1 MLQGQPLTCVPRSR
15 YAAAWSCKPTE
26 TLDILSGVSKWVN
39 VNLDAVIQ
47 KMNSFGTRHVYE
59 WFGTARSNF
68 LTKPWE
74 FPGAPPIPL
83 AVSWGDQ
90 QISEGTVGQSSAAS
104 TPGRPV
110 RRSTR
115 LDEIVPVTVR
125 GVDVERGP
133 YCEGV
138 STSSISC
145 HGCKYESKYEV
156 VDNSVVILELNGAKP
171 GAAATTARGRVKW
184 SKRPPYPGALF
195 QTAIEFDVPGNVWGI
210 NKAPGDWFPFDA
222 KKAAE
227 FEAAK
232 SKPFAVPRPD
242 ASASAATAEQTNR
255 GTAQRELQ
263 HESQH
268 ATQHAN
274 QRDSHTAMSFPT
286 SSRPI
291 SQLMADFQQQMERTL
306 SEAAAVAIQ
315 EKAAPTLAEARN
327 MLQDEARRAIAAAA
341 AIESE
346 MWIKQSV
353 EQMKHLSVES
363 ARALHAQWMK
373 RIEADVQKASERIE
387 ARRRELDQLVETTS
401 MSAIERLHS
410 ATESTL
416 RDGMDR
422 IVARLKEQLVPFLDQ
437 AQKTATELNKGK
449 DEAKKIVEQS
459 LQLSTAHMAESR
471 KRFEIEFETI
481 VQQRI
486 DAARQ
491 ELEHAGIAAV
501 NSALENL
508 GEASQKHEAEARVKL
523 KQALTPVSDSALDEL
538 RARAAETS
546 QQFAEKL
553 VEDSRKRLETV
564 GNAISELA
572 RGLGKAS

>member
-1 MLQGQPLTCVPRSR
+1 LYG
-15 YAAAWSCKPTE
+15 A
-26 TLDILSGVSKWVN
+26 ILRVALKWVN
-39 VNLDAVIQ
+39 ANLV
-47 KMNSFGTRHVYE
+47 
-59 WFGTARSNF
+59 ARYPKDEQFWNTPLVQLIRKACSNF
-68 LTKPWE
+68 LTKPPE
-74 FPGAPPIPL
+74 FPRAPAIPL
-83 AVSWGDQ
+83 AVSCVHHQ
-90 QISEGTVGQSSAAS
+90 YPRGTVGQSSAAS
-104 TPGRPV
+104 TPGRPA

-156 VDNSVVILELNGAKP
+156 VDNSVVIVELNGAKP
-171 GAAATTARGRVKW
+171 GAPATTTRGRVKW

-210 NKAPGDWFPFDA
+210 KKAPGDWFPFDA

-227 FEAAK
+227 LESSK

-242 ASASAATAEQTNR
+242 VSATATEQTNR
-255 GTAQRELQ
+255 GAAQ

-268 ATQHAN
+268 DS
-274 QRDSHTAMSFPT
+274 QRDSHAAMSFPT

-306 SEAAAVAIQ
+306 SEAATVAIQ

-363 ARALHAQWMK
+363 ARSLHAQWMK

-387 ARRRELDQLVETTS
+387 SRRRELDQLVETTS
-401 MSAIERLHS
+401 TSAIERLHS

-437 AQKTATELNKGK
+437 AQKAASELNKGK

-459 LQLSTAHMAESR
+459 LQISTAHMAESR
-471 KRFEIEFETI
+471 KRFEVEFETI

-491 ELEHAGIAAV
+491 ELEQAGIAAV

-508 GEASQKHEAEARVKL
+508 GEASQKHEAEARTKL
-523 KQALTPVSDSALDEL
+523 KQALAPVSDLALDEL
-538 RARAAETS
+538 RVRAAETS
-546 QQFAEKL
+546 QQFANKL
-553 VEDSRKRLETV
+553 VEDSRKRLESV

>member
-1 MLQGQPLTCVPRSR
+1 VP
-15 YAAAWSCKPTE
+15 
-26 TLDILSGVSKWVN
+26 I
-39 VNLDAVIQ
+39 
-47 KMNSFGTRHVYE
+47 
-59 WFGTARSNF
+59 
-68 LTKPWE
+68 
-74 FPGAPPIPL
+74 
-83 AVSWGDQ
+83 
-90 QISEGTVGQSSAAS
+90 TVK
-104 TPGRPV
+104 
-110 RRSTR
+110 
-115 LDEIVPVTVR
+115 

-133 YCEGV
+133 YCEPV

-156 VDNSVVILELNGAKP
+156 VDNSVVILELDGAKP
-171 GAAATTARGRVKW
+171 GAAATTTRGRVKW

-210 NKAPGDWFPFDA
+210 KKAPGDWFPFDA

-227 FEAAK
+227 LESAK

-242 ASASAATAEQTNR
+242 ATASAVVDEQRNR
-255 GTAQRELQ
+255 GNVQREGHRDAQRDA
-263 HESQH
+263 HPESH
-268 ATQHAN
+268 A
-274 QRDSHTAMSFPT
+274 AMSFPT

-306 SEAAAVAIQ
+306 SDAATAAIQ
-315 EKAAPTLAEARN
+315 EKAAPTLAEART

-363 ARALHAQWMK
+363 ARSLHAQWMK

-387 ARRRELDQLVETTS
+387 ARRRELDQVVESTS
-401 MSAIERLHS
+401 SSAIERLHS

-416 RDGMDR
+416 REGMDR

-437 AQKTATELNKGK
+437 AQKTASELNKGK
-449 DEAKKIVEQS
+449 DEARKIVEQS
-459 LQLSTAHMAESR
+459 LEISKTHMEESR
-471 KRFEIEFETI
+471 RRFEVEFETI

-491 ELEHAGIAAV
+491 ELELAGIEAV

-508 GEASQKHEAEARVKL
+508 GEASQKHEAEARAKL
-523 KQALTPVSDSALDEL
+523 QQALAPVSDSALDEL
-538 RARAAETS
+538 RVRAAETS
-546 QQFAEKL
+546 QQFADKL
-553 VEDSRKRLETV
+553 VQDSRKRLESV

>member
-1 MLQGQPLTCVPRSR
+1 MSTGTTGSSAIVSAGLKCVNANFVRCFPENEQSWNWER
-15 YAAAWSCKPTE
+15 
-26 TLDILSGVSKWVN
+26 LDRFK
-39 VNLDAVIQ
+39 
-47 KMNSFGTRHVYE
+47 R
-59 WFGTARSNF
+59 ARSNF
-68 LTKPWE
+68 LTKAPE
-74 FPGAPPIPL
+74 FSGALQKRL
-83 AVSWGDQ
+83 AVSCGDHQ
-90 QISEGTVGQSSAAS
+90 YPREPVGQSSAAS
-104 TPGRPV
+104 TPARPA

-115 LDEIVPVTVR
+115 LEEIIPVTVR

-156 VDNSVVILELNGAKP
+156 VDNSVVILELSGGKP
-171 GAAATTARGRVKW
+171 SASTTTRGRVKW

-210 NKAPGDWFPFDA
+210 KAAPSDWFPFDP

-227 FEAAK
+227 LESNK
-232 SKPFAVPRPD
+232 SKPFAVPRPEVA
-242 ASASAATAEQTNR
+242 ASAGATEQR
-255 GTAQRELQ
+255 
-263 HESQH
+263 
-268 ATQHAN
+268 
-274 QRDSHTAMSFPT
+274 SHTPSPREAQPALSFPQST
-286 SSRPI
+286 RPI

-306 SEAAAVAIQ
+306 SDAATAAIQ
-315 EKAAPTLAEARN
+315 EKAAPTLAEARS

-353 EQMKHLSVES
+353 EQMKHASVES

-387 ARRRELDQLVETTS
+387 ARRRELDQVVETTS
-401 MSAIERLHS
+401 SSAIERLHS

-416 RDGMDR
+416 REGMDR

-437 AQKTATELNKGK
+437 AQRAASELNKGK
-449 DEAKKIVEQS
+449 EEAKKIVEQS
-459 LQLSTAHMAESR
+459 LQISSARMEESR
-471 KRFEIEFETI
+471 KRFEVEFETI

-491 ELEHAGIAAV
+491 ELERAGIAAV

-508 GEASQKHEAEARVKL
+508 GQASQKYETAARSKL
-523 KQALTPVSDSALDEL
+523 QQALAPVSESALDEL

>member
-1 MLQGQPLTCVPRSR
+1 
-15 YAAAWSCKPTE
+15 
-26 TLDILSGVSKWVN
+26 
-39 VNLDAVIQ
+39 
-47 KMNSFGTRHVYE
+47 
-59 WFGTARSNF
+59 
-68 LTKPWE
+68 
-74 FPGAPPIPL
+74 
-83 AVSWGDQ
+83 
-90 QISEGTVGQSSAAS
+90 VGQSSAAS

-115 LDEIVPVTVR
+115 LEEIVPVTVR

-156 VDNSVVILELNGAKP
+156 VDNSVVIVELNGAKP
-171 GAAATTARGRVKW
+171 GSAATTARGRVKW

-210 NKAPGDWFPFDA
+210 KKAPGDWFPFDA

-227 FEAAK
+227 LESSK

-242 ASASAATAEQTNR
+242 TSASVSTAELANR
-255 GTAQRELQ
+255 GSIQR
-263 HESQH
+263 ESQH
-268 ATQHAN
+268 DSQH
-274 QRDSHTAMSFPT
+274 DSHAAASFPT

-306 SEAAAVAIQ
+306 SEAATVAIQ
-315 EKAAPTLAEARN
+315 EKAAPTLAEART

-363 ARALHAQWMK
+363 ARSLHAQWMK

-401 MSAIERLHS
+401 TSAIERLHS

-437 AQKTATELNKGK
+437 AQKAATELNKGK

-459 LQLSTAHMAESR
+459 LQISTAHMAESR

-486 DAARQ
+486 DAARE
-491 ELEHAGIAAV
+491 ELEQAGIAAV

-508 GEASQKHEAEARVKL
+508 GEASQKHEAEARAKL
-523 KQALTPVSDSALDEL
+523 KQALAPVSDLALDEL
-538 RARAAETS
+538 RVRAAETS
-546 QQFAEKL
+546 QQFANKL

-572 RGLGKAS
+572 RGLGKAAS

>member
-1 MLQGQPLTCVPRSR
+1 
-15 YAAAWSCKPTE
+15 
-26 TLDILSGVSKWVN
+26 
-39 VNLDAVIQ
+39 
-47 KMNSFGTRHVYE
+47 
-59 WFGTARSNF
+59 
-68 LTKPWE
+68 
-74 FPGAPPIPL
+74 
-83 AVSWGDQ
+83 
-90 QISEGTVGQSSAAS
+90 VGQSSAAS
-104 TPGRPV
+104 TPARPA

-115 LDEIVPVTVR
+115 LEEIIPVTVR

-138 STSSISC
+138 STSSVSC

-156 VDNSVVILELNGAKP
+156 VDNSVVILELNSGKP
-171 GAAATTARGRVKW
+171 GASATTTRGRVKW

-210 NKAPGDWFPFDA
+210 KKAPNDWFPFDA

-227 FEAAK
+227 LESSK
-232 SKPFAVPRPD
+232 SKPFAVPRPEVA
-242 ASASAATAEQTNR
+242 ASTAAEELRSHAST
-255 GTAQRELQ
+255 QRE
-263 HESQH
+263 SQREVQ
-268 ATQHAN
+268 A
-274 QRDSHTAMSFPT
+274 AMSFPT

-306 SEAAAVAIQ
+306 SDAAAAAIQ
-315 EKAAPTLAEARN
+315 EKAAPTLAEART

-346 MWIKQSV
+346 VWIKQSV
-353 EQMKHLSVES
+353 EQMKHASVES

-373 RIEADVQKASERIE
+373 RIEADVQKATERIE
-387 ARRRELDQLVETTS
+387 ARRRDLDQVVETTS
-401 MSAIERLHS
+401 SSAIERLHS

-416 RDGMDR
+416 REGMDR

-437 AQKTATELNKGK
+437 AQRAASELNKGK
-449 DEAKKIVEQS
+449 EEAKKIVEQS
-459 LQLSTAHMAESR
+459 LQISTAHMEESR
-471 KRFEIEFETI
+471 RRFEVEFETI

-491 ELEHAGIAAV
+491 ELERAGIEAV

-508 GEASQKHEAEARVKL
+508 GEASQKHETEARAKL
-523 KQALTPVSDSALDEL
+523 QQALAPVSESALDEL
-538 RARAAETS
+538 RVRAAETS

-553 VEDSRKRLETV
+553 VQDSRKRLESV

-572 RGLGKAS
+572 RGMGKAS

>member
-1 MLQGQPLTCVPRSR
+1 M
-15 YAAAWSCKPTE
+15 
-26 TLDILSGVSKWVN
+26 
-39 VNLDAVIQ
+39 
-47 KMNSFGTRHVYE
+47 
-59 WFGTARSNF
+59 
-68 LTKPWE
+68 
-74 FPGAPPIPL
+74 
-83 AVSWGDQ
+83 
-90 QISEGTVGQSSAAS
+90 
-104 TPGRPV
+104 

-115 LDEIVPVTVR
+115 LEEIVPVTVR

-210 NKAPGDWFPFDA
+210 KKAPGDWFPFDT

-232 SKPFAVPRPD
+232 SKPFAVPKPD
-242 ASASAATAEQTNR
+242 ASASSGSAEQANR
-255 GTAQRELQ
+255 ASIQR
-263 HESQH
+263 ESQH
-268 ATQHAN
+268 DSQYAN
-274 QRDSHTAMSFPT
+274 QRDSHAAMSFPT

-363 ARALHAQWMK
+363 ARSLHAQWMK

-401 MSAIERLHS
+401 TSAIERLHS

-437 AQKTATELNKGK
+437 AQKAASELNKGK

-459 LQLSTAHMAESR
+459 LQISTAHMAESR

-491 ELEHAGIAAV
+491 ELEQAGIAAV

-508 GEASQKHEAEARVKL
+508 GEASQKHEAEARAKL
-523 KQALTPVSDSALDEL
+523 KQALAPVSDSALDEL
-538 RARAAETS
+538 RVRAAQTS

-572 RGLGKAS
+572 RGLGKAAS

>member
-1 MLQGQPLTCVPRSR
+1 L
-15 YAAAWSCKPTE
+15 
-26 TLDILSGVSKWVN
+26 
-39 VNLDAVIQ
+39 
-47 KMNSFGTRHVYE
+47 YE
-59 WFGTARSNF
+59 WFGMARSNF
-68 LTKPWE
+68 LTKPLE
-74 FPGAPPIPL
+74 FPGARLIPL
-83 AVSWGDQ
+83 AVSCEDL
-90 QISEGTVGQSSAAS
+90 QIPEGTVGQSSAAS
-104 TPGRPV
+104 TPGRPA

-115 LDEIVPVTVR
+115 LEETVPITVK

-133 YCEGV
+133 YCEPV

-156 VDNSVVILELNGAKP
+156 VDNSVVILELDAAKP
-171 GAAATTARGRVKW
+171 GAATTTTRGRVKW

-210 NKAPGDWFPFDA
+210 KKAPGDWFPFDA

-227 FEAAK
+227 LESAK

-242 ASASAATAEQTNR
+242 AAAGANDEQRSR
-255 GTAQRELQ
+255 GTVQRETQ
-263 HESQH
+263 RESQ
-268 ATQHAN
+268 A
-274 QRDSHTAMSFPT
+274 AMSFPT

-306 SEAAAVAIQ
+306 SDAAAAAIQ
-315 EKAAPTLAEARN
+315 EKAAPTLAEART

-363 ARALHAQWMK
+363 ARSLHAQWMK

-401 MSAIERLHS
+401 SSAIERLHS

-416 RDGMDR
+416 REGMDR

-437 AQKTATELNKGK
+437 AQRAAGELTKGR

-459 LQLSTAHMAESR
+459 LQISKTHMEESR
-471 KRFEIEFETI
+471 RRFEVEFETI

-491 ELEHAGIAAV
+491 ELEQAGIAAV

-508 GEASQKHEAEARVKL
+508 GDATQKHATAARAKL
-523 KQALTPVSDSALDEL
+523 QQALAPVSESALDEL
-538 RARAAETS
+538 RVRAAETS
-546 QQFAEKL
+546 QQFADKL
-553 VEDSRKRLETV
+553 VEDSRKRLESV
-564 GNAISELA
+564 GSAISELA

>member
-1 MLQGQPLTCVPRSR
+1 
-15 YAAAWSCKPTE
+15 
-26 TLDILSGVSKWVN
+26 
-39 VNLDAVIQ
+39 
-47 KMNSFGTRHVYE
+47 MNSLLGGRSAE
-59 WFGTARSNF
+59 RCDPDRSNF
-68 LTKPWE
+68 LTNAPE
-74 FPGAPPIPL
+74 FTGAPSIPL
-83 AVSWGDQ
+83 AVSCGDQ
-90 QISEGTVGQSSAAS
+90 QIPEGTVGQSSAAS
-104 TPGRPV
+104 TPGRPA

-115 LDEIVPVTVR
+115 LEETVPITVK

-133 YCEGV
+133 YCEPV

-156 VDNSVVILELNGAKP
+156 VDNSVVILELDGAKP
-171 GAAATTARGRVKW
+171 GAAATTTRGRVKW

-210 NKAPGDWFPFDA
+210 KKAPGDWFPFDA

-227 FEAAK
+227 LESAK

-242 ASASAATAEQTNR
+242 ATAATVADEQRTR
-255 GTAQRELQ
+255 GTVQREG
-263 HESQH
+263 
-268 ATQHAN
+268 
-274 QRDSHTAMSFPT
+274 QRDGQRDAHQESHAAMSFPT

-306 SEAAAVAIQ
+306 SDAATAAIQ
-315 EKAAPTLAEARN
+315 EKAAPTLAEART

-373 RIEADVQKASERIE
+373 RIEADVQKATERIE
-387 ARRRELDQLVETTS
+387 ARRRELDQVVESTS
-401 MSAIERLHS
+401 SSAIERLHS

-416 RDGMDR
+416 REGMDR

-437 AQKTATELNKGK
+437 AQKTASELNKGR

-459 LQLSTAHMAESR
+459 LQISKTHMEESR
-471 KRFEIEFETI
+471 RRFEVEFETI

-491 ELEHAGIAAV
+491 ELEQAGIEAV

-508 GEASQKHEAEARVKL
+508 GEASQKHEAEARAKL
-523 KQALTPVSDSALDEL
+523 QQALAPVSDSALDEL
-538 RARAAETS
+538 RVRAAETS
-546 QQFAEKL
+546 QQFADKL
-553 VEDSRKRLETV
+553 VQDSRKRLESV

>member
-1 MLQGQPLTCVPRSR
+1 M
-15 YAAAWSCKPTE
+15 
-26 TLDILSGVSKWVN
+26 
-39 VNLDAVIQ
+39 
-47 KMNSFGTRHVYE
+47 
-59 WFGTARSNF
+59 
-68 LTKPWE
+68 
-74 FPGAPPIPL
+74 
-83 AVSWGDQ
+83 
-90 QISEGTVGQSSAAS
+90 GQSSAAS
-104 TPGRPV
+104 TPARPA

-115 LDEIVPVTVR
+115 LEEIIPVTVR

-138 STSSISC
+138 STSSVSC

-156 VDNSVVILELNGAKP
+156 VDNSVVILELNSGKP
-171 GAAATTARGRVKW
+171 GASATTTRGRVKW

-210 NKAPGDWFPFDA
+210 KKAPSDWFPFDA

-227 FEAAK
+227 LESSK
-232 SKPFAVPRPD
+232 SKPFAVPRPEVA
-242 ASASAATAEQTNR
+242 ASTAAEELRSHASTHRES
-255 GTAQRELQ
+255 QREVQ
-263 HESQH
+263 
-268 ATQHAN
+268 A
-274 QRDSHTAMSFPT
+274 AMSFPT

-306 SEAAAVAIQ
+306 SDAAAAAIQ
-315 EKAAPTLAEARN
+315 EKAAPTLAEART

-346 MWIKQSV
+346 VWIKQSV
-353 EQMKHLSVES
+353 EQMKHASVES

-373 RIEADVQKASERIE
+373 RIEADVQKATERIE
-387 ARRRELDQLVETTS
+387 ARRRDLDQVVETTS
-401 MSAIERLHS
+401 SSAIERLHS

-416 RDGMDR
+416 REGMDR

-437 AQKTATELNKGK
+437 AQRAASELNKGK
-449 DEAKKIVEQS
+449 EEAKKIVEQS
-459 LQLSTAHMAESR
+459 LQISTAHMEESR
-471 KRFEIEFETI
+471 KRFEVEFETI

-491 ELEHAGIAAV
+491 ELERAGIAAV

-508 GEASQKHEAEARVKL
+508 GEASQKHETEARAKL
-523 KQALTPVSDSALDEL
+523 QDALAPVSEWALEEL
-538 RARAAETS
+538 RIRAAETS

-553 VEDSRKRLETV
+553 VQDSRKRLESV

-572 RGLGKAS
+572 RGMGKAS

>member
-1 MLQGQPLTCVPRSR
+1 
-15 YAAAWSCKPTE
+15 
-26 TLDILSGVSKWVN
+26 
-39 VNLDAVIQ
+39 
-47 KMNSFGTRHVYE
+47 
-59 WFGTARSNF
+59 
-68 LTKPWE
+68 
-74 FPGAPPIPL
+74 
-83 AVSWGDQ
+83 
-90 QISEGTVGQSSAAS
+90 VGQSSAAS
-104 TPGRPV
+104 TPGRPA

-115 LDEIVPVTVR
+115 LEETVPITVK

-133 YCEGV
+133 YCEPV

-156 VDNSVVILELNGAKP
+156 VDNSVVILELDGAKP
-171 GAAATTARGRVKW
+171 GAAATTTRGRVKW

-210 NKAPGDWFPFDA
+210 KKAPGDWFPFDA

-227 FEAAK
+227 LESAK

-242 ASASAATAEQTNR
+242 ASASAAATSEQANR
-255 GTAQRELQ
+255 IAAQRE
-263 HESQH
+263 SQQE
-268 ATQHAN
+268 A
-274 QRDSHTAMSFPT
+274 QRDSHVAMSFPT

-306 SEAAAVAIQ
+306 SDAATAAIQ
-315 EKAAPTLAEARN
+315 EKAAPTLAEART

-363 ARALHAQWMK
+363 ARSLHAQWMK

-387 ARRRELDQLVETTS
+387 ARRRELDQVVESTS
-401 MSAIERLHS
+401 SSAIERLHS

-416 RDGMDR
+416 REGMDR

-437 AQKTATELNKGK
+437 AQKTASELNKGK
-449 DEAKKIVEQS
+449 DEARKIVEQS
-459 LQLSTAHMAESR
+459 LEISKTHMEESR
-471 KRFEIEFETI
+471 RRFEVEFETI

-491 ELEHAGIAAV
+491 ELELAGIEAV

-508 GEASQKHEAEARVKL
+508 GEASQKHEAEARAKL
-523 KQALTPVSDSALDEL
+523 QQALAPVSDSALDEL
-538 RARAAETS
+538 RVRAAETS
-546 QQFAEKL
+546 QQFADKL
-553 VEDSRKRLETV
+553 VQDSRKRLESV

>member
-1 MLQGQPLTCVPRSR
+1 
-15 YAAAWSCKPTE
+15 
-26 TLDILSGVSKWVN
+26 
-39 VNLDAVIQ
+39 
-47 KMNSFGTRHVYE
+47 
-59 WFGTARSNF
+59 
-68 LTKPWE
+68 
-74 FPGAPPIPL
+74 
-83 AVSWGDQ
+83 
-90 QISEGTVGQSSAAS
+90 VGQSSAAS
-104 TPGRPV
+104 TPGRPA

-115 LDEIVPVTVR
+115 LEETVPITVK

-133 YCEGV
+133 YCEPV

-156 VDNSVVILELNGAKP
+156 VDNSVVILELSGAKP
-171 GAAATTARGRVKW
+171 GAQGTTTRGRVKW

-195 QTAIEFDVPGNVWGI
+195 QTAIEFDLPGNVWGI
-210 NKAPGDWFPFDA
+210 KKAPGDWFPFDA

-227 FEAAK
+227 LESAK

-242 ASASAATAEQTNR
+242 ATSSTVADEQRNR
-255 GTAQRELQ
+255 GTVQREG
-263 HESQH
+263 
-268 ATQHAN
+268 
-274 QRDSHTAMSFPT
+274 QRDDQRESHAAMSFPT

-306 SEAAAVAIQ
+306 SDAATAAIQ
-315 EKAAPTLAEARN
+315 EQAAPTLAEARI

-363 ARALHAQWMK
+363 ARSLHAQWMK
-373 RIEADVQKASERIE
+373 RIEADVQKATERIE
-387 ARRRELDQLVETTS
+387 ARRRELDQVVESTS
-401 MSAIERLHS
+401 SSAIERLHS

-416 RDGMDR
+416 REGMDR

-437 AQKTATELNKGK
+437 AQKAASELNKGR

-459 LQLSTAHMAESR
+459 LQISKTHMEESR
-471 KRFEIEFETI
+471 RRFEVEFETI

-491 ELEHAGIAAV
+491 ELEQAGIEAV

-508 GEASQKHEAEARVKL
+508 GEASQQHEAEARAKL
-523 KQALTPVSDSALDEL
+523 QQALAPVSDSALDEL
-538 RARAAETS
+538 RVRAAETS
-546 QQFAEKL
+546 QQFADKL
-553 VEDSRKRLETV
+553 VQDSRKRLESV

>member
-1 MLQGQPLTCVPRSR
+1 M
-15 YAAAWSCKPTE
+15 
-26 TLDILSGVSKWVN
+26 
-39 VNLDAVIQ
+39 
-47 KMNSFGTRHVYE
+47 
-59 WFGTARSNF
+59 
-68 LTKPWE
+68 
-74 FPGAPPIPL
+74 
-83 AVSWGDQ
+83 
-90 QISEGTVGQSSAAS
+90 GQSSAAS
-104 TPGRPV
+104 TPARPA

-115 LDEIVPVTVR
+115 LEEIIPVTVR

-138 STSSISC
+138 STSSVSC

-156 VDNSVVILELNGAKP
+156 VDNSVVILELSGGKP
-171 GAAATTARGRVKW
+171 GAPTTTARGRVKW

-210 NKAPGDWFPFDA
+210 KKAPSDWFPLDP

-227 FEAAK
+227 AESSK
-232 SKPFAVPRPD
+232 SKPFAVPKLD
-242 ASASAATAEQTNR
+242 AAGSNAATEPRTHA
-255 GTAQRELQ
+255 AALREPQPAHSFLQ
-263 HESQH
+263 S
-268 ATQHAN
+268 T
-274 QRDSHTAMSFPT
+274 
-286 SSRPI
+286 RPI

-306 SEAAAVAIQ
+306 SEAAAAAIQ
-315 EKAAPTLAEARN
+315 EKAAPTLAEART

-346 MWIKQSV
+346 VWIKQSV
-353 EQMKHLSVES
+353 EQMKHASVES

-373 RIEADVQKASERIE
+373 RIEADVQKATERIE
-387 ARRRELDQLVETTS
+387 ARRRDLDQVVESTS
-401 MSAIERLHS
+401 SSAIERLHS

-416 RDGMDR
+416 REGMDR

-437 AQKTATELNKGK
+437 AQRAASELNKGK
-449 DEAKKIVEQS
+449 EEAKKIVEQS
-459 LQLSTAHMAESR
+459 LQISSAHMEESR
-471 KRFEIEFETI
+471 KRFEVEFETI

-491 ELEHAGIAAV
+491 ELERAGIAAV

-508 GEASQKHEAEARVKL
+508 GEASQKHETEARARL
-523 KQALTPVSDSALDEL
+523 QQALAPVSESALDEL
-538 RARAAETS
+538 RVRAAEAS

-572 RGLGKAS
+572 RGMGKAS

>member
-1 MLQGQPLTCVPRSR
+1 
-15 YAAAWSCKPTE
+15 
-26 TLDILSGVSKWVN
+26 
-39 VNLDAVIQ
+39 
-47 KMNSFGTRHVYE
+47 MNSFGMRHVSE

-68 LTKPWE
+68 LTKPRE
-74 FPGAPPIPL
+74 FTGAPPIPL
-83 AVSWGDQ
+83 AVSWEHR
-90 QISEGTVGQSSAAS
+90 QIPEGTVGQSSAAS
-104 TPGRPV
+104 TPGRPA

-115 LDEIVPVTVR
+115 LEETVTITVR

-133 YCEGV
+133 YCEPV

-156 VDNSVVILELNGAKP
+156 VDNSVVILELDGAKP
-171 GAAATTARGRVKW
+171 GAAATTTRGRVKW

-210 NKAPGDWFPFDA
+210 KKAPGDWFAFDA

-227 FEAAK
+227 LESAK

-242 ASASAATAEQTNR
+242 ASASAAAATEQANR
-255 GTAQRELQ
+255 IAAQRE
-263 HESQH
+263 SQQE
-268 ATQHAN
+268 A
-274 QRDSHTAMSFPT
+274 QRDSHATMSFPT

-306 SEAAAVAIQ
+306 SDAATAAIQ

-327 MLQDEARRAIAAAA
+327 MLQDEARKAIAAAA

-353 EQMKHLSVES
+353 DQMKHLSVES
-363 ARALHAQWMK
+363 ARGLHAQWMK
-373 RIEADVQKASERIE
+373 RIEADVQKATERIE

-401 MSAIERLHS
+401 SSAIERLHS

-416 RDGMDR
+416 REGMDR

-437 AQKTATELNKGK
+437 AQKAASDLNKGR

-459 LQLSTAHMAESR
+459 LQISTAHMEESR
-471 KRFEIEFETI
+471 RRFEVEFETI

-491 ELEHAGIAAV
+491 ELEQAGIAAV

-508 GEASQKHEAEARVKL
+508 GEASQKHEIEARAKL
-523 KQALTPVSDSALDEL
+523 QQALTPVSDSALDEL
-538 RARAAETS
+538 RVRAAETS
-546 QQFAEKL
+546 QQFADKL

-564 GNAISELA
+564 GHAISELA
-572 RGLGKAS
+572 RGFGKAS

>member
-1 MLQGQPLTCVPRSR
+1 M
-15 YAAAWSCKPTE
+15 
-26 TLDILSGVSKWVN
+26 
-39 VNLDAVIQ
+39 
-47 KMNSFGTRHVYE
+47 
-59 WFGTARSNF
+59 
-68 LTKPWE
+68 
-74 FPGAPPIPL
+74 
-83 AVSWGDQ
+83 
-90 QISEGTVGQSSAAS
+90 GQSSAAS
-104 TPGRPV
+104 TPGRPA

-171 GAAATTARGRVKW
+171 GAATATARGRVKW

-210 NKAPGDWFPFDA
+210 KKAPGDWFPFDA

-242 ASASAATAEQTNR
+242 TSASAGSTEQANR
-255 GTAQRELQ
+255 GTIQRDSQRES
-263 HESQH
+263 HRESQH
-268 ATQHAN
+268 DSQHAA
-274 QRDSHTAMSFPT
+274 QHDSHAAASFPT

-363 ARALHAQWMK
+363 ARSLHSQWMK

-401 MSAIERLHS
+401 TSAIERLHS

-437 AQKTATELNKGK
+437 AQKTASELNKGK

-459 LQLSTAHMAESR
+459 LQISTERMAESR

-491 ELEHAGIAAV
+491 ELEQAGIAAV

-508 GEASQKHEAEARVKL
+508 GEASQKHEAEARTRL
-523 KQALTPVSDSALDEL
+523 KQALSPVSDSALDEL
-538 RARAAETS
+538 RVRAAETS

>member
-1 MLQGQPLTCVPRSR
+1 
-15 YAAAWSCKPTE
+15 
-26 TLDILSGVSKWVN
+26 
-39 VNLDAVIQ
+39 
-47 KMNSFGTRHVYE
+47 
-59 WFGTARSNF
+59 
-68 LTKPWE
+68 
-74 FPGAPPIPL
+74 
-83 AVSWGDQ
+83 
-90 QISEGTVGQSSAAS
+90 VGQSSAAS
-104 TPGRPV
+104 TPARPA

-115 LDEIVPVTVR
+115 LEEIIPITVR

-138 STSSISC
+138 STSSVSC

-156 VDNSVVILELNGAKP
+156 VDNSVVILELNSGKP
-171 GAAATTARGRVKW
+171 GASATTTRGRVKW

-210 NKAPGDWFPFDA
+210 KKAPGDWFPFDA

-227 FEAAK
+227 LESSK
-232 SKPFAVPRPD
+232 SKPFAVPRPEVA
-242 ASASAATAEQTNR
+242 ASSTAEELR
-255 GTAQRELQ
+255 SHGSIQR
-263 HESQH
+263 ESQH
-268 ATQHAN
+268 EAQA
-274 QRDSHTAMSFPT
+274 AMSFPT

-306 SEAAAVAIQ
+306 SDAATAAIQ
-315 EKAAPTLAEARN
+315 EKTAPTLAEART

-346 MWIKQSV
+346 VWIKQSV
-353 EQMKHLSVES
+353 EQMKHASVES

-373 RIEADVQKASERIE
+373 RIEADVQKATERIE
-387 ARRRELDQLVETTS
+387 ARRRDLDQVVESTS
-401 MSAIERLHS
+401 SSAIERLHS

-416 RDGMDR
+416 REGMDR

-437 AQKTATELNKGK
+437 AQRAASELNKGK
-449 DEAKKIVEQS
+449 EEAKKIVEHS
-459 LQLSTAHMAESR
+459 LQISTAHMEESR
-471 KRFEIEFETI
+471 KRFEVEFETI

-491 ELEHAGIAAV
+491 ELERAGIAAV

-508 GEASQKHEAEARVKL
+508 GEASQKHETEARARL
-523 KQALTPVSDSALDEL
+523 QQALAPVSESALDEL
-538 RARAAETS
+538 RVRAAETS

-553 VEDSRKRLETV
+553 VQDSRKRLESV

-572 RGLGKAS
+572 RGMGKAS

>member
-1 MLQGQPLTCVPRSR
+1 
-15 YAAAWSCKPTE
+15 
-26 TLDILSGVSKWVN
+26 
-39 VNLDAVIQ
+39 
-47 KMNSFGTRHVYE
+47 
-59 WFGTARSNF
+59 
-68 LTKPWE
+68 
-74 FPGAPPIPL
+74 
-83 AVSWGDQ
+83 
-90 QISEGTVGQSSAAS
+90 VGQSSAAS
-104 TPGRPV
+104 TPGRPA

-115 LDEIVPVTVR
+115 LEETVPITVK

-133 YCEGV
+133 YCEPV

-156 VDNSVVILELNGAKP
+156 VDNSVVILELDGAKP
-171 GAAATTARGRVKW
+171 GVNATTTRGRVKW

-195 QTAIEFDVPGNVWGI
+195 QTAIEFDIPGNVWGI
-210 NKAPGDWFPFDA
+210 KKAPGDWFPFDA

-227 FEAAK
+227 LESAK

-242 ASASAATAEQTNR
+242 AAAPSATDEQRNR
-255 GTAQRELQ
+255 GSVQRESQ
-263 HESQH
+263 RDAHHESQG
-268 ATQHAN
+268 
-274 QRDSHTAMSFPT
+274 AMAFPT

-306 SEAAAVAIQ
+306 SDAATAAIQ
-315 EKAAPTLAEARN
+315 EKAAPTLAEART

-363 ARALHAQWMK
+363 ARSLHAQWMK

-387 ARRRELDQLVETTS
+387 TRRREMDQIVESTS
-401 MSAIERLHS
+401 SSAIERLHS

-416 RDGMDR
+416 REGMDR

-437 AQKTATELNKGK
+437 AQKTAGELNRGK

-459 LQLSTAHMAESR
+459 LQISRTHMEESR
-471 KRFEIEFETI
+471 RRFEVEFETI

-491 ELEHAGIAAV
+491 ELEQAGIEAV

-508 GEASQKHEAEARVKL
+508 GEASQKHETEARANLQK
-523 KQALTPVSDSALDEL
+523 ALAPVSNSALDEL
-538 RARAAETS
+538 RVRAAETS
-546 QQFAEKL
+546 QQFADKL
-553 VEDSRKRLETV
+553 VEDSRKRLESV

>member
-1 MLQGQPLTCVPRSR
+1 MNILLGGRSANPCNAEHSNLLTNAP
-15 YAAAWSCKPTE
+15 
-26 TLDILSGVSKWVN
+26 
-39 VNLDAVIQ
+39 
-47 KMNSFGTRHVYE
+47 
-59 WFGTARSNF
+59 
-68 LTKPWE
+68 E
-74 FPGAPPIPL
+74 FTGAPPIPL
-83 AVSWGDQ
+83 AVSCGDQ
-90 QISEGTVGQSSAAS
+90 HIPEGTVGQSSAAS

-115 LDEIVPVTVR
+115 LEETVPITVK

-133 YCEGV
+133 YCEPV

-171 GAAATTARGRVKW
+171 GAAATTTRGRVKW

-210 NKAPGDWFPFDA
+210 KKAPGDWFPFDA

-227 FEAAK
+227 LESAK

-242 ASASAATAEQTNR
+242 SSASSAADEQRNR
-255 GTAQRELQ
+255 GTVQRES
-263 HESQH
+263 HREG
-268 ATQHAN
+268 
-274 QRDSHTAMSFPT
+274 QRDSQRDAHQESHAAMSFPT

-306 SEAAAVAIQ
+306 SEAATAAIQ
-315 EKAAPTLAEARN
+315 EKAAPTLAEART

-363 ARALHAQWMK
+363 ARSLHAQWMK
-373 RIEADVQKASERIE
+373 RIEADVQKATERIE
-387 ARRRELDQLVETTS
+387 ARRRELDQVVESTS
-401 MSAIERLHS
+401 SSAIERLHS

-416 RDGMDR
+416 REGMDR

-437 AQKTATELNKGK
+437 AQKTASELNKGK
-449 DEAKKIVEQS
+449 DEARKIVEQS
-459 LQLSTAHMAESR
+459 LEISKTHMEESR
-471 KRFEIEFETI
+471 RRFEVEFETI

-491 ELEHAGIAAV
+491 ELEQAGIEAV
-501 NSALENL
+501 NTALENL
-508 GEASQKHEAEARVKL
+508 GEASQKHESEARAKL
-523 KQALTPVSDSALDEL
+523 QQALVPVSDSALDEL
-538 RARAAETS
+538 RVRAAETS
-546 QQFAEKL
+546 QQFADKL
-553 VEDSRKRLETV
+553 VQDSRKRLESV

>member
-1 MLQGQPLTCVPRSR
+1 
-15 YAAAWSCKPTE
+15 
-26 TLDILSGVSKWVN
+26 
-39 VNLDAVIQ
+39 
-47 KMNSFGTRHVYE
+47 
-59 WFGTARSNF
+59 
-68 LTKPWE
+68 
-74 FPGAPPIPL
+74 
-83 AVSWGDQ
+83 
-90 QISEGTVGQSSAAS
+90 VGQSSAAS
-104 TPGRPV
+104 TPGRPA

-115 LDEIVPVTVR
+115 LEETVPITVK

-133 YCEGV
+133 YCEPV

-156 VDNSVVILELNGAKP
+156 VDNSVVILELDGAKP
-171 GAAATTARGRVKW
+171 GAGATTTRGRVKW

-195 QTAIEFDVPGNVWGI
+195 QTAIEFDIPGNVWGI
-210 NKAPGDWFPFDA
+210 KKAPGDWFPFDA

-227 FEAAK
+227 LESAK

-242 ASASAATAEQTNR
+242 ATASAVTDEQRTR
-255 GTAQRELQ
+255 GTVQREGQRDDQ
-263 HESQH
+263 HESH
-268 ATQHAN
+268 A
-274 QRDSHTAMSFPT
+274 AMSFPT

-306 SEAAAVAIQ
+306 SEAASAAIQ
-315 EKAAPTLAEARN
+315 EKAAPTLAEART

-363 ARALHAQWMK
+363 ARSLHAQWMK
-373 RIEADVQKASERIE
+373 RIEADVQKATERIE
-387 ARRRELDQLVETTS
+387 TRRREMDQIVESTS
-401 MSAIERLHS
+401 SSAIERLHS

-416 RDGMDR
+416 REGMDR

-437 AQKTATELNKGK
+437 AQKAAGELNRGK

-459 LQLSTAHMAESR
+459 LQISKTHMEESR
-471 KRFEIEFETI
+471 RRFEVEFETI

-491 ELEHAGIAAV
+491 ELEQAGIEAV

-508 GEASQKHEAEARVKL
+508 GEASQKHEAEARAKL
-523 KQALTPVSDSALDEL
+523 QQALAPVSDSALDEL
-538 RARAAETS
+538 RIRAAEAS
-546 QQFAEKL
+546 QQFADKL
-553 VEDSRKRLETV
+553 VQDSRKRLESV

>member
-1 MLQGQPLTCVPRSR
+1 M
-15 YAAAWSCKPTE
+15 
-26 TLDILSGVSKWVN
+26 
-39 VNLDAVIQ
+39 
-47 KMNSFGTRHVYE
+47 
-59 WFGTARSNF
+59 
-68 LTKPWE
+68 
-74 FPGAPPIPL
+74 
-83 AVSWGDQ
+83 
-90 QISEGTVGQSSAAS
+90 GQSSAAS
-104 TPGRPV
+104 TPGRPA

-115 LDEIVPVTVR
+115 LEEIVPVTVR

-210 NKAPGDWFPFDA
+210 KKAPGDWFPFDA

-242 ASASAATAEQTNR
+242 ASASSGSAEQANR
-255 GTAQRELQ
+255 ASIQRRI
-263 HESQH
+263 
-268 ATQHAN
+268 ATRFPARN
-274 QRDSHTAMSFPT
+274 QRDSHAAMSFPT

-363 ARALHAQWMK
+363 ARSLHAQWMK

-401 MSAIERLHS
+401 RAPSSAC
-410 ATESTL
+410 
-416 RDGMDR
+416 
-422 IVARLKEQLVPFLDQ
+422 
-437 AQKTATELNKGK
+437 TAPPNPLC
-449 DEAKKIVEQS
+449 A
-459 LQLSTAHMAESR
+459 MAWTGSSR
-471 KRFEIEFETI
+471 
-481 VQQRI
+481 
-486 DAARQ
+486 A
-491 ELEHAGIAAV
+491 
-501 NSALENL
+501 
-508 GEASQKHEAEARVKL
+508 
-523 KQALTPVSDSALDEL
+523 
-538 RARAAETS
+538 
-546 QQFAEKL
+546 
-553 VEDSRKRLETV
+553 
-564 GNAISELA
+564 
-572 RGLGKAS
+572 